1 MPSPFPGM
9 NPYLEHPEIW
19 PGIHHWLIVEIAKLL
34 SPQLRPKYRVAV
46 EVRIYETIREES
58 LLVGIPDLIVKSS
71 QTKTQQSTSNVAV
84 MESTLK
90 PQKVEVP
97 LPETV
102 KQGYLEIREVATKE
116 VVTTIELISPV
127 NKRSGEGRKQY
138 ETKRNRVLGS
148 ATHLVEIDLLR
159 RGEPLS
165 VYGSNIK
172 THYRILVSRGDCRP
186 SADLYGFNV
195 QDAIPLFPIPLKSGD
210 REPLVNLQELLNN
223 VYDQASYDLEIDYTQ
238 KPVPPLLGEDG
249 VWLDRWLEEQQLHAP
264 A

>member
-19 PGIHHWLIVEIAKLL
+19 PGIHHWLIIEIAKSL

-71 QTKTQQSTSNVAV
+71 QTKTQQPTSNIAV

-116 VVTTIELISPV
+116 VVTAIELLSPV

-138 ETKRNRVLGS
+138 ESKRNRVLGS

-172 THYRILVSRGDCRP
+172 SHYRILVSRGDCRP
-186 SADLYGFNV
+186 YADLYGFNV
-195 QDAIPLFPIPLKSGD
+195 EDAIPSFPIPLKSGD

-223 VYDQASYDLEIDYTQ
+223 IYDQASYDLEIDYTQ
-238 KPVPPLLGEDG
+238 EPVPPLLGEDL
-249 VWLDRWLEEQQLHAP
+249 VWLDRWVQEQQLRSLG
-264 A
+264 